1 MPSRYGIRSEK
12 LLVDK
17 LESMLSGEEGYSELN
32 IKNFLFVPEGER
44 SIDFSSKIEHIRQQN
59 RFLSEHRE
67 IVALASCP
75 NIDERFMFTQ
85 KFRETLDAPG
95 EMVGKIYT
103 LRFLLNNITIDG
115 EKVIVSIDR
124 DTGGN
129 QDRYTLL
136 TNQSSASFLREQVLR
151 VVPLLRETQVFKE
164 IRVGGSPGTY
174 RTQKGQIQELQQ
186 SPYLKRL
193 RTEQVYRHK
202 PERENDRES
211 DEDTQTS
218 GLNQPPTTATS
229 RRNPRGAGG
238 APAVLDYSN
247 RHVVQSY

>member
-67 IVALASCP
+67 IVALTSCA
-75 NIDERFMFTQ
+75 NIDKRFMFTQ

-95 EMVGKIYT
+95 EMVGQIYT
-103 LRFLLNNITIDG
+103 LRYLLNNITIDG

-124 DTGGN
+124 DTGG
-129 QDRYTLL
+129 
-136 TNQSSASFLREQVLR
+136 
-151 VVPLLRETQVFKE
+151 
-164 IRVGGSPGTY
+164 
-174 RTQKGQIQELQQ
+174 
-186 SPYLKRL
+186 
-193 RTEQVYRHK
+193 
-202 PERENDRES
+202 ES
-211 DEDTQTS
+211 
-218 GLNQPPTTATS
+218 G
-229 RRNPRGAGG
+229 
-238 APAVLDYSN
+238 YI
-247 RHVVQSY
+247 